1 MTHQVLKELVDE
13 HEQLAQTLSDCEEL
27 LEEVCDDLDNAKEE
41 YANAIDEGDT
51 QETEVLA
58 CRIGSLTARKV
69 SLEQEHERLTK
80 DVAKFE
86 QILDQL
92 ESYTDS
98 YERYGNWN
106 LPIDFIPED
115 DFIDH
120 VQDIVNDMHGEL
132 PWWIA
137 VDWKETAGAVKQ
149 DYQYIEI
156 DGTEYWYR

>member
-1 MTHQVLKELVDE
+1 MTHQVLRGLADE
-13 HEQLAQTLSDCEEL
+13 HEQLTQTLSDCDDL
-27 LEEVCDDLDNAKEE
+27 LEEVSDDLDNAKED
-41 YANAIDEGDT
+41 YAIAIDEGDT

-69 SLEQEHERLTK
+69 SLEQEHKRLTK
-80 DVAKFE
+80 EVAKLE

-92 ESYTDS
+92 ESCTDS
-98 YERYGNWN
+98 YERYGNWH
-106 LPIDFIPED
+106 LPIDFITEE

-120 VQDIVNDMHGEL
+120 VQDMVSDMHGEL

-137 VDWKETAGAVKQ
+137 VDWNETAGAVKQ
-149 DYQYIEI
+149 DYHYIEI